1 MSTPSNLIQ
10 LIYGSSAPTDMTEQ
24 DLLAI
29 LKKSRD
35 NNRAR
40 NITGLLLFK
49 SGNFLQVLEGE
60 EDAVMDLY
68 RTIQKDSRHS
78 NIITV
83 ANRKIKERDFGD
95 WQMAFVNLN
104 SVNPADVPGYSE
116 FLNDPFD
123 GKTFA
128 QKPSR
133 AFAFINVFKA
143 QIR

>member
-1 MSTPSNLIQ
+1 MSTTSNLIQ
-10 LIYGSSAPTDMTEQ
+10 LIYGSSAPTDMSEEE
-24 DLLAI
+24 LLAI
-29 LKKSRD
+29 LEKSRE
-35 NNRAR
+35 NNRQR
-40 NITGLLLFK
+40 KITGILLFK

-60 EDAVMDLY
+60 EEIVMDLY
-68 RTIQKDSRHS
+68 RTIQQDPRHG
-78 NIITV
+78 NVITV
-83 ANRKIKERDFGD
+83 ANRKIKERGFGD

-104 SVNPADVPGYSE
+104 SVKPEEVPGYSE

-128 QKPSR
+128 EKPSR

>member
-1 MSTPSNLIQ
+1 MSTTGNLIQ
-10 LIYGSSAPTDMTEQ
+10 LIYGSSAPTDMSEQ
-24 DLLAI
+24 DLLTI
-29 LKKSRD
+29 LEKSRD

-60 EDAVMDLY
+60 EDIVMDLY
-68 RTIQKDSRHS
+68 RTIQKDPRHS
-78 NIITV
+78 SVITV

-104 SVNPADVPGYSE
+104 SLNPVDVPGYSE

-123 GKTFA
+123 GQTFA

-133 AFAFINVFKA
+133 AFAFINVFKE